1 MVLLLL
7 FMAIHRAAK
16 NLSAMCTIP
25 AEVEQGHALPSCFS
39 SALLLQI
46 SVPRTSL
53 AVQWLRLQASTEG
66 DTGLILG
73 QGTRIPHTTWC
84 GQKKLNKCP
93 LHGLSCIMF
102 HTHAFGWWFQC
113 LRWFPSTSAFLSAR
127 KAVMSLVEK
136 MHVSDK
142 LSSSMSYS
150 AVHHEFNVT
159 VSTTWNKVPFNRNK
173 VMHWSVGNILWQKLT
188 GT

>member
-1 MVLLLL
+1 MALLLL
-7 FMAIHRAAK
+7 FMAIHREAK
-16 NLSAMCTIP
+16 NLSAHVHNPSWGWTRPCSAFLFQLSSPTTNKCPKDFPGSSVVKTPLEGTQVWSLVRALGSHIP
-25 AEVEQGHALPSCFS
+25 
-39 SALLLQI
+39 
-46 SVPRTSL
+46 
-53 AVQWLRLQASTEG
+53 
-66 DTGLILG
+66 
-73 QGTRIPHTTWC
+73 C
-84 GQKKLNKCP
+84 GVARKKLNKCP
-93 LHGLSCIMF
+93 FHGLSCVMF

-127 KAVMSLVEK
+127 KAVTSLVEK

-142 LSSSMSYS
+142 LRSSKSYS

-173 VMHWSVGNILWQKLT
+173 VMHWSVGNTLWQKLT